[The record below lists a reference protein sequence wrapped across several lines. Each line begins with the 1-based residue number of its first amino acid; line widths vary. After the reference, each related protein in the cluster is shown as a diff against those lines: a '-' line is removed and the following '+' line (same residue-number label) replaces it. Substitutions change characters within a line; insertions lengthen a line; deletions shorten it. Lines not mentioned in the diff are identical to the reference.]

1 MIDRKHGTDF
11 DEYEEIASD
20 DTDESDQDDTGHDGP
35 DVQTALTNAVAST
48 PVDFA
53 RLGITQ
59 MAYIRETVVNDM
71 PMWGIFSAAGDPL
84 GAATSFDQAWG
95 AVQQHNLQP
104 MRVH

>member
-1 MIDRKHGTDF
+1 MIDRKNDTDF
-11 DEYEEIASD
+11 EEFEEIASD
-20 DTDESDQDDTGHDGP
+20 ETDEE
-35 DVQTALTNAVAST
+35 DVGGDMQTALTHAVAST

-84 GAATSFDQAWG
+84 GAAASFDQAWA
-95 AVQQHNLQP
+95 AVQQHDLRP

>member
-1 MIDRKHGTDF
+1 MIDRKHDAEAEF
-11 DEYEEIASD
+11 EEFEELASD
-20 DTDESDQDDTGHDGP
+20 DTDEDGPDGP
-35 DVQTALTNAVAST
+35 DVQAALTHAVAST

-53 RLGITQ
+53 RAGITR

-84 GAATSFDQAWG
+84 GTAGSFDQAWA
-95 AVQQHNLQP
+95 AVREHNLQP

>member
-1 MIDRKHGTDF
+1 MIDRKNNT
-11 DEYEEIASD
+11 EYEECEDIASD
-20 DTDESDQDDTGHDGP
+20 ETDEDETDGT
-35 DVQTALTNAVAST
+35 DVRTALTEALAST

-84 GAATSFDQAWG
+84 GAAGSFDQAWG

>member
-1 MIDRKHGTDF
+1 MIDRKNNTEF
-11 DEYEEIASD
+11 EEFEEIASD
-20 DTDESDQDDTGHDGP
+20 ETGDATDGP
-35 DVQTALTNAVAST
+35 DVHTALTALVAST

-59 MAYIRETVVNDM
+59 MAYIRETVVNEI

-84 GAATSFDQAWG
+84 GAAGSFDQAWG

>member
-1 MIDRKHGTDF
+1 MIDRKNDTDIEEF
-11 DEYEEIASD
+11 EEIASD
-20 DTDESDQDDTGHDGP
+20 ETDEEDIGGEEAGHDM
-35 DVQTALTNAVAST
+35 QTALTHAVAST

-71 PMWGIFSAAGDPL
+71 PVWGIFSAAGDPL
-84 GAATSFDQAWG
+84 GAAASFDQAWA
-95 AVQQHNLQP
+95 AVQQHDLRP

>member
-1 MIDRKHGTDF
+1 MIDRKNNTEF
-11 DEYEEIASD
+11 DELEEIASD
-20 DTDESDQDDTGHDGP
+20 ETDEDGTDGP
-35 DVQTALTNAVAST
+35 DVQTALTAAVAST

-84 GAATSFDQAWG
+84 GAAGSFDQAWG

>member
-1 MIDRKHGTDF
+1 MIDRKHDSEIESEF
-11 DEYEEIASD
+11 EEFEELASD
-20 DTDESDQDDTGHDGP
+20 DTDEDGAAGP

-84 GAATSFDQAWG
+84 GAAGSFDQAWA
-95 AVQQHNLQP
+95 AVREHNLQP